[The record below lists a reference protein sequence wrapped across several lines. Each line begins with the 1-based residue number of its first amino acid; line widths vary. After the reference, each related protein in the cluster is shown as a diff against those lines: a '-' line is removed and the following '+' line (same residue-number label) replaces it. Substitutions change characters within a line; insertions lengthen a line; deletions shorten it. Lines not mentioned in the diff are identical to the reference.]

1 MRFFA
6 LLFAVLAL
14 AACSGSTSA
23 SSAADFVGTWSC
35 ALDDAGHTLSFAVTA
50 SGNELTETFSA
61 PVMGIMGTGGSLMC
75 TEHFTVSDS
84 TATLISNL
92 TSCTV
97 PQGTHLEG
105 TPAFVTQTVRGNV
118 LTYTGADEGGPPS
131 TFTCTRQ

>member
-1 MRFFA
+1 MRFCA
-6 LLFAVLAL
+6 LFFAVLAL
-14 AACSGSTSA
+14 AACSGATSA

-35 ALDDAGHTLSFAVTA
+35 ALDDAGHSLSFAVTA

-61 PVMGIMGTGGSLMC
+61 PLMGTGGSLMC

-92 TSCTV
+92 TGCTV
-97 PQGTHLEG
+97 PQGAHLEG